1 MSNEYI
7 YGGKPAKVKSAA
19 GTSGVLI
26 KAADGGFVFR
36 VYHGNGTFTDYD
48 IRHDDLSIT
57 IDPDEL
63 ASFYQIGDR
72 FILNHTPQVSALK
85 RISEQGR
92 QT

>member
-7 YGGKPAKVKSAA
+7 YGGKAAKVKSAA
-19 GTSGVLI
+19 STSGVLI
-26 KAADGGFVFR
+26 KAADGDFVFR
-36 VYHGNGTFTDYD
+36 VYHGNGAFTDYV
-48 IRHDDLSIT
+48 IRHDELSIT

-72 FILNHTPQVSALK
+72 FILDHTPQVLGLK
-85 RISEQGR
+85 RVSEQGS